1 MPLPSTLHLS
11 LVTPETTL
19 LDEPVE
25 SVRVPL
31 FDGEAGI
38 YPGRAAMVGRLAAGE
53 LVVNRRSGGSDTWF
67 VEGGFVQVSGENV
80 AVLTGRAVKPNE
92 LDAAEADARLS
103 EANTRAATG
112 PDAAR
117 RETDQ
122 QRYRAMRASARKV
135 R

>member
-1 MPLPSTLHLS
+1 MPLPTTLHLS

-19 LDEPVE
+19 IDEPVD

-53 LVVNRRSGGSDTWF
+53 LVVRRSGGSTDTWF
-67 VEGGFVQVSGENV
+67 VEGGFVQVAGENV
-80 AVLTGRAVKPNE
+80 AVLTGRAVKPEE
-92 LDAAEADARLS
+92 LDAAEAEAKLS
-103 EANTRAATG
+103 EANTRVSTG
-112 PDAAR
+112 EDAAR
-117 RETDQ
+117 READQ